1 MIYYSGWG
9 KDEVEK
15 LSISEIIDYLKEF
28 NTIEL
33 NKMKAFAVYNLMTT
47 RLGVNGSKD
56 ECERYL
62 NRLQDDEQENNID
75 DQFNG
80 VDFVK

>member
-15 LSISEIIDYLKEF
+15 LSIAEIIDYLKEF

-47 RLGVNGSKD
+47 RLGVNGSKE

-62 NRLQDDEQENNID
+62 NGLKDVEATINYLEQLK
-75 DQFNG
+75 
-80 VDFVK
+80 V